1 MEHSNL
7 GPWLISFCVSPVTPP
22 PVDMGWNVGDHHL
35 PEGPAR
41 EVVSG
46 PPAAAR
52 SRAGAHGLGLR
63 GEEEESLAL
72 FEGKEGQVGK
82 MTLLG
87 RRSLEMATWQRLP
100 GGHEGASTPTSFASS
115 LLLRPLS

>member
-1 MEHSNL
+1 M
-7 GPWLISFCVSPVTPP
+7 
-22 PVDMGWNVGDHHL
+22 
-35 PEGPAR
+35 A
-41 EVVSG
+41 SG
-46 PPAAAR
+46 PPAAR
-52 SRAGAHGLGLR
+52 SRAGAHGWGLR

-87 RRSLEMATWQRLP
+87 HRSLEMAPRGSVFLGDMRVP
-100 GGHEGASTPTSFASS
+100 PTPTSFASS